1 MPTPIYPSLSSH
13 AGALT
18 DPKEV
23 IPSILR
29 HMFATPTSSSDYFEN
44 RSHNYKLSFRDLE
57 SRYGNDPETFMKVYK
72 EKLSD
77 VIQRYFPTTSFNIAT
92 YYQVISE
99 LTGELEDPND
109 GNEQYP
115 RYTVFLDIQR
125 RLADGSLEP
134 VIMSH
139 KVRINKETHEF
150 EIDFEGAPA

>member
-1 MPTPIYPSLSSH
+1 MAIAIYPSLSSH

-18 DPKEV
+18 DPKEI

-44 RSHNYKLSFRDLE
+44 RSRNHKLSFRELE
-57 SRYGNDPETFMKVYK
+57 AKYGDTPETFMKVYK
-72 EKLSD
+72 DKLSD
-77 VIQRYFPTTSFNIAT
+77 VLQRYFPTTSFNIVT

-109 GNEQYP
+109 GNIQYP

-125 RLADGSLEP
+125 RLRDGSLEP
-134 VIMSH
+134 VILNH
-139 KVRINKETHEF
+139 KIRINKETHKF
-150 EIDFEGAPA
+150 EIDFEGAPV